1 MTKCRNFKC
10 NGTTK
15 QLIQCK
21 LCSSVQYCR
30 HHLSRISHVEK
41 DLEYVYT
48 ISNLIINKFNIS
60 QNNVNNFRENWGHF
74 KWVKSYVHR
83 KGRGSY
89 PTTIF
94 LCFSQLVL
102 YSSSLRCRAIHIE
115 LVRLI

>member
-48 ISNLIINKFNIS
+48 ISNLIINKFNL
-60 QNNVNNFRENWGHF
+60 
-74 KWVKSYVHR
+74 K
-83 KGRGSY
+83 
-89 PTTIF
+89 
-94 LCFSQLVL
+94 QL
-102 YSSSLRCRAIHIE
+102 I
-115 LVRLI
+115 